1 MGYLLLVS
9 ETQSAEPALIAARLE
24 VTNLQIALEHRTTI
38 SAAVGILMERYQL
51 GYDAGFARLARES
64 STTNVKIYDLARQ
77 LVTTGQMT
85 SEDNEALDA

>member
-1 MGYLLLVS
+1 MS
-9 ETQSAEPALIAARLE
+9 ETRNSDPALIEARLE
-24 VTNLQIALEHRTTI
+24 VANLEIALEHRTTI

-64 STTNVKIYDLARQ
+64 STTNVKVYDLARR